1 MRGKLILMVTRSS
14 TGSSWGRTVHLL
26 ARLLLLVEGNLTVRS
41 VLEVLGKAC
50 LLIVLQVVHL
60 DLPDVSISDSVAA
73 GSHGLR
79 LQLLLVNVL
88 LARVSDQVCDPEHL
102 SLVGSVA

>member
-1 MRGKLILMVTRSS
+1 MRGKLILMVTRST
-14 TGSSWGRTVHLL
+14 TGSGWGRAVHLL

-88 LARVSDQVCDPEHL
+88 LAWIGDKISHSEHL